1 MSDLRYK
8 QIQYENDIWKR
19 LLYYI
24 MDENAHLKVRLSEVL
39 KNGTDR
45 KLLDK
50 AEQYQN
56 AFLKQDQQI
65 LILRNDLA
73 GLDKL
78 LPVSAPDHEQMN
90 LIKNKLEQLRIN
102 MVNTERQFSKLRLDF
117 NRYLFSMYEHQ
128 GSAISEKPENEDLGK
143 AS

>member
-1 MSDLRYK
+1 MPDLRYK

-39 KNGTDR
+39 KNGIDR
-45 KLLDK
+45 KILDK
-50 AEQYQN
+50 AEQFQN

-78 LPVSAPDHEQMN
+78 LPITSPDHQHLD

-117 NRYLFSMYEHQ
+117 NRFLFNIYDNQET
-128 GSAISEKPENEDLGK
+128 SATSKPENEDLGK